1 MLYIDRHT
9 PSRLFLLPIVSSQF
23 FFFFYSLSTNFS
35 RSNAPERGILKRLS
49 KRKPEEVFPLVPPT
63 LPPPSISLFHG
74 KGTFKYKYGGGAR
87 QRSGRAARVLP
98 LREISDCAAVRSFVA
113 AERNKEAEPEERIR
127 AFFTTISCRITPR
140 IVRLRCAFFNDFAI
154 RKNSKTKDLIQIE
167 LIYYRT
173 NVVLQV
179 VVDAWKFWRRG
190 LF

>member
-23 FFFFYSLSTNFS
+23 FFFFLLSLYKFLSFQCTWTRNIKKAVEKKTGRSFSTGS
-35 RSNAPERGILKRLS
+35 PY
-49 KRKPEEVFPLVPPT
+49 
-63 LPPPSISLFHG
+63 PPSISLFHG

-140 IVRLRCAFFNDFAI
+140 IVRLRCAFFNDFAM